1 MIYKDPIYV
10 TSQFIHIIALRESE
24 NFKKCFASFNS
35 DFVDVIYKT
44 GKYLDKNIYSHCERR
59 EAITTLAI
67 ASFHFVPFAMTL
79 CNSFCFT
86 T

>member
-10 TSQFIHIIALRESE
+10 TSQLTQNYIHIIALRESE

-44 GKYLDKNIYSHCERR
+44 GK
-59 EAITTLAI
+59 
-67 ASFHFVPFAMTL
+67 
-79 CNSFCFT
+79 
-86 T
+86 